1 MGQLLLLPLLLPPLL
16 LPLQG
21 LQAKRKETV
30 RVFVVAHSHMD
41 VAWSQDDMET
51 YLDIYSSVVKALME
65 VPERKFIV
73 VEQEYFRQWW
83 DNLATAE
90 EKDQVRQLLSQGRLE
105 FVTGG
110 QVMHDEAVTHV
121 DDQILQ
127 LTEGHAFLYEVLG
140 VRPQS
145 SWQIDPYGASAT
157 TPTLF
162 ALAGFQAHVISRI
175 NYKLKVDMQKAQSLQ
190 FVWRGSRSL
199 LETQQ
204 EIFTHVMDRRSF
216 CTLSQWNESTLFPD
230 VPSLENFLYP
240 EIDMPLASEYL
251 KPMAEKLVKD
261 MKERADR
268 YQTQHLLW
276 SWGCDRKFFN
286 TLQQFSNMDLI
297 ISHINQRVSELGVS
311 VEYTTLEEYFRAL
324 HELRVTW
331 TVRDH
336 HDFLPYSSGRF
347 QAWTGFYASRSGL
360 KALARRASA
369 LLYASESMF
378 ARHLWPEHDTAV
390 NTSWALQQLQQ
401 LRWAV
406 SEVQHHNAITG
417 TETPKVRD
425 IYVDH
430 LTEAMENV
438 QEVMLSVIKNGGQAG
453 KGPDTAGHLVV
464 IYNPLAWD
472 ITTIVTFTVAYP
484 HLSLTDD
491 SGNPVP
497 VQMQRSK
504 SPSLYD
510 VHLLVTIP
518 GLSYQHYSVR
528 CAQKSA
534 VTMAMPKRY
543 GRRKRTPK
551 GPGDKNLLSVQ
562 NDCYTV
568 FLDLDTNL
576 MHSIWEREGNSTV
589 NVTQDFLEYRANR
602 HTWRKLFS
610 DNFVFT
616 PIGAAERAWDSV
628 ALVVVPG
635 GLVTE
640 IQQYFYSGTDKT
652 PTYVLYSRVAH
663 MPLGSRGTLLCHR
676 LEQELQVGPLKVN
689 REAILRTSTGL
700 DTQKTLYSDNNG
712 YQMQQ
717 RAFKE
722 PREDSR
728 AQNYYPMVQ
737 SAFIQDSSNRLV
749 VLSDQAHGVSS
760 QDNGQVEVMLHR
772 RLWNTDHWM
781 HSFNL
786 TLDDDSVVS
795 PVFWLLLGTLPLTT
809 ALHHQSGLALQHRPV
824 VLLRELKGKG
834 APADPGP
841 RHRRPVTL
849 PTALHLQ
856 LLSVPGWNYSSN
868 HTDHLQNLKEGR
880 QAQAEADLHR
890 VLLRL
895 QHLYEVGE
903 HPVLSQPVKVNLKAL
918 LRGLGPVQAVEERSL
933 TGTWAAGALQRWR
946 WKLQDTHRERDNSR
960 AVLQPG
966 GFEFTIY
973 PKEIRTF
980 FVHFQR
986 K

>member
-1 MGQLLLLPLLLPPLL
+1 MGQLLLLLLLL
-16 LPLQG
+16 LPLPG
-21 LQAKRKETV
+21 LEAQRKKTV
-30 RVFVVAHSHMD
+30 RVFIVPHSHMD
-41 VAWSQDDMET
+41 VAWSHPAQDDMAT
-51 YLDIYSSVVKALME
+51 YLDIYSSAVTALMQA
-65 VPERKFIV
+65 PERRFIV
-73 VEQEYFRQWW
+73 AEQEYFRLWW
-83 DNLATAE
+83 DNVATAK
-90 EKDQVRQLLSQGRLE
+90 EKDQVRQLLNQGRLE

-127 LTEGHAFLYEVLG
+127 LTEGHAFLYEALG
-140 VRPQS
+140 IRPQS

-175 NYKLKVDMQKAQSLQ
+175 NYKLKLDMQKAQSLQ

-204 EIFTHVMDRRSF
+204 EIFTHVMDKRSF
-216 CTLSQWNESTLFPD
+216 CTMSQWNESVLFPD
-230 VPSLENFLYP
+230 VPSLDNLLYP
-240 EIDMPLASEYL
+240 EIDIPLTSEDL

-261 MKERADR
+261 MKERVDG
-268 YQTQHLLW
+268 YQTQHFLW
-276 SWGCDRKFFN
+276 SWGCDRKFFD
-286 TLQQFSNMDLI
+286 TLQQFDNMDLI
-297 ISHINQRVSELGVS
+297 ISHINQRASELGVS
-311 VEYTTLEEYFRAL
+311 VEYATLEEYFRAL

-331 TVRDH
+331 AVRDH
-336 HDFLPYSSGRF
+336 RDFLPYSSGKF

-369 LLYASESMF
+369 LLYAAESMF
-378 ARHLWPEHDTAV
+378 VRHLWPEHDSTV
-390 NTSWALQQLQQ
+390 NASWALQQLQQ

-430 LTEAMENV
+430 LTEGMENV
-438 QEVMLSVIKNGGQAG
+438 QDVMLSIIKDRGQAS
-453 KGPDTAGHLVV
+453 KGPEIAGHLVV
-464 IYNPLAWD
+464 IYNPLAWNV
-472 ITTIVTFTVAYP
+472 TTIITLTVAYP
-484 HLSLTDD
+484 HFSLTDD
-491 SGNPVP
+491 SGNLVP
-497 VQMQRSK
+497 AQMQRSK

-510 VHLLVTIP
+510 VHLLITIP
-518 GLSYQHYSVR
+518 GLSYQHYSIR
-528 CAQKSA
+528 CMQKSSNTM
-534 VTMAMPKRY
+534 VTPKRY
-543 GRRKRTPK
+543 GRKKRTSK
-551 GPGDKNLLSVQ
+551 GSSDKNLVSVQ

-576 MHSIWEREGNSTV
+576 MYSIWEREGNSTV
-589 NVTQDFLEYRANR
+589 RMTQDFLEYRVNR
-602 HTWRKLFS
+602 HTQKNLFS
-610 DNFVFT
+610 DNFMFT
-616 PIGAAERAWDSV
+616 PVGPAQRAWDSV
-628 ALVVVPG
+628 ALAIVPG
-635 GLVTE
+635 KLLTE
-640 IQQYFYSGTDKT
+640 IRQYFYSGADKT
-652 PTYVLYSRVAH
+652 PTYILYSRVAH
-663 MPLGSRGTLLCHR
+663 VSPVSSGALLCHR

-717 RAFKE
+717 RTFQE
-722 PREDSR
+722 PRENVR

-737 SAFIQDSSNRLV
+737 SAFIQDDCNRLL

-772 RLWNTDHWM
+772 RLHNTNHWM

-786 TLDDDSVVS
+786 TLNDDSVVN
-795 PVFWLLLGTLPLTT
+795 PVFWLLLGPLPLTT

-824 VLLRELKGKG
+824 MLLRELRGGKWG
-834 APADPGP
+834 PDP
-841 RHRRPVTL
+841 RHRRAVTL
-849 PTALHLQ
+849 PPTLHLQ
-856 LLSVPGWNYSSN
+856 LLSIPGWNFSSN
-868 HTDHLQNLKEGR
+868 HTEHLRNLQEGR
-880 QAQAEADLHR
+880 QAQVKADLRR

-903 HPVLSQPVKVNLKAL
+903 DPVLSQPATVNLKVL
-918 LRGLGPVQAVEERSL
+918 LRGLGTVQTVEERSL
-933 TGTWAAGALQRWR
+933 TGTWAAGSLQRWR

-960 AVLQPG
+960 ALLQPAG
-966 GFEFTIY
+966 DFEFTIY

-986 K
+986 E